1 VEIEFDPAKDAK
13 NIRERGLSLDL
24 GREVLMNLVT
34 ETEDIR
40 HDYGER
46 RMIAFGTIAGR
57 LFCVVYTARR
67 NALRVISVR
76 KASIMEIRKWLRND
90 R

>member
-13 NIRERGLSLDL
+13 NVRERGLSLDL
-24 GREVLMNLVT
+24 GSEVLMNLVT

-40 HDYGER
+40 HEYGER

-57 LFCVVYTARR
+57 LFCVVYTLRGD
-67 NALRVISVR
+67 ALHIISVR
-76 KASIMEIRKWLRND
+76 KANKMEIRKWLGTD